1 MITILLVV
9 LMTLCG
15 SFGSFFLKKAT
26 AGELVGIIKNRNF
39 YIGGALYFSSLV
51 INVYLL
57 TRLDYSLVV
66 PLCSLSYVWTMI
78 LSCKFLGEKITY
90 RKIWGTV
97 VMILGI
103 MLLL

>member
-1 MITILLVV
+1 MITVLLVI
-9 LMTLCG
+9 LMTLAG

-26 AGELVGIIKNRNF
+26 GGQLLDIIKNRNF
-39 YIGGALYFSSLV
+39 YIGAALYFASLV

-90 RKIWGTV
+90 RKIWGTI
-97 VMILGI
+97 VMIFGI

>member
-1 MITILLVV
+1 MITALLVV
-9 LMTLCG
+9 LMTLAG

-26 AGELVGIIKNRNF
+26 GGELGDIIKNRNF
-39 YIGGALYFSSLV
+39 YIGGVLYFLSLV

-78 LSCKFLGEKITY
+78 LSCKFLNEKITY
-90 RKIWGTV
+90 RKIWGTI
-97 VMILGI
+97 VMVLGI